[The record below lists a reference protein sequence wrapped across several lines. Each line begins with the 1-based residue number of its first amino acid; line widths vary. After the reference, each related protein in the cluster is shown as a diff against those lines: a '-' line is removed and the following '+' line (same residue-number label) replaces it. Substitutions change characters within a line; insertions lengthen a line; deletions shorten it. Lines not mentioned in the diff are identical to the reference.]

1 MLLQQLHRRR
11 QQLVNNGGTT
21 QTRVGQLVK
30 IGRLNQGNGGSD
42 PEDWTEFALN
52 EFGTTPE
59 ELSFLANRRFRVV
72 VKYEGSLS
80 NSDLGDV
87 QMTNAVFQDINNDQ
101 TFDFKTQIIEFT
113 QTTNPSTVYT
123 SGSTDLQNYIN
134 QTWQSIPFYESGETQ
149 TSADEGVFHRVSSN
163 SLNSNTYNREI
174 RETDSPTANTG
185 RLNCPLQ
192 YDTIYYAESTGAGV
206 GSVIWAQT
214 AIRTYIPS
222 QDTNDDYERFII
234 SLGQDGQDCG
244 GIDLFIYIEPETN
257 GTLAY
262 PEDSTAPSAPTLVGA
277 TITDQYADLTWS
289 AVSASDLSN
298 YIVSYRYRTNSS
310 SSYSVI
316 KTIRATNDTKTGVD
330 LEDLDS
336 YGDYEFGIS
345 AIDLN
350 RNESS
355 RANASVVTYSAPATV
370 PDFDYIYWE
379 ANVGS
384 PNTAF
389 YVYCEFDLVNGDAPT
404 SVTAYVTIDGTTPS
418 SSNNVTS
425 ASLSD
430 TSTGNDGS
438 TWDSA
443 SSIGF
448 SSSGVGISDVVKV
461 IVLAT
466 NTGGT
471 TTSPVVSL
479 TITTL
484 GNNNTENTAP

>member
-52 EFGTTPE
+52 EFGTKPE

-87 QMTNAVFQDINNDQ
+87 QLTNAVFQDINNDQ
-101 TFDFKTQIIEFT
+101 TFDYKTQIIEFA

-163 SLNSNTYNREI
+163 ALNSNTYNREI

-206 GSVIWAQT
+206 GSVIWAQS

-222 QDTNDDYERFII
+222 QDSNDDYERFII

-244 GIDLFIYIEPETN
+244 GIDLYIYIEPETN
-257 GTLAY
+257 GTVAY

-289 AVSASDLSN
+289 AVSATDLSN
-298 YIVSYRYRTNSS
+298 YIVSYRYRTNSG
-310 SSYSVI
+310 SSYGVI

-336 YGDYEFGIS
+336 FGDYEFGVS

-355 RANASVVTYSAPATV
+355 RATAAVVTYSASQVVPVISVVSESAT
-370 PDFDYIYWE
+370 F
-379 ANVGS
+379 
-384 PNTAF
+384 TAF
-389 YVYCEFDLVNGDAPT
+389 TWEIDIRLEIGEFYDSTL
-404 SVTAYVTIDGTTPS
+404 
-418 SSNNVTS
+418 SNNNTPNQLTS
-425 ASLSD
+425 PD
-430 TSTGNDGS
+430 TFAIYYEIDGS
-438 TWDSA
+438 TPTISSNQIPDSWIQYKA
-443 SSIGF
+443 TPLNWRIQTPSGQFGF
-448 SSSGVGISDVVKV
+448 GVTSFKYIVV
-461 IVLAT
+461 AT
-466 NTGGT
+466 NNAGT
-471 TTSPVVSL
+471 TTSPVRTV
-479 TITTL
+479 T
-484 GNNNTENTAP
+484 